1 MISGAM
7 RGKGEGDALAK
18 HLLKPEN
25 DEVAV
30 IQARGLGSPDIRGQI
45 RELVAMS
52 LGGRT
57 DQPIYHVH
65 CNPEDAVRDNAGARR
80 RWWALFERE
89 FGLQQ
94 QPYCGAEH
102 FKHERRHE
110 HRVYSLV
117 RPDGRIVD
125 LRHDYARR
133 EKISRIVEFEFGAP
147 AVPSKHA
154 RLIEATLR
162 REGRTDVADW
172 LVASG
177 TLESERPVAALSPQ
191 ERLIQE
197 RTGVDLD
204 DLRAATLAAWKAS
217 DDGPS
222 FVAALRARGLDLR
235 EGRSGPVVVDATGT
249 AHLATRLVGA
259 AARREDGTRIPAAA
273 VKERLA
279 GLDLKKHGE
288 SNDGRQ
294 AGRDPLRDPG
304 RAAAPGGPGH
314 GTRPGGNPGGAQL
327 AGGPERAHDGGGRP
341 DRSGVGDAL
350 ARLAA
355 RPADA
360 RFRAR
365 LRTMSAQENW
375 ALARSIDAVR
385 SRTWVAMPGAAT
397 DIWGLPYQENARW
410 TA

>member
-7 RGKGEGDALAK
+7 RGRGEGDALAK
-18 HLLKPEN
+18 HLVKPEN

-30 IQARGLGSPDIRGQI
+30 IVPRGLGSPDLKGQI

-57 DQPIYHVH
+57 AEPIYHCH
-65 CNPEDAVRDNAGARR
+65 CNPEDAIADNAGARR
-80 RWWALFERE
+80 RWWELFERE
-89 FGLQQ
+89 FGLGQ

-102 FKHERRHE
+102 FKHDRRHE
-110 HRVYSLV
+110 HRVYGLV
-117 RPDGRIVD
+117 RPDGRVID
-125 LRHDYARR
+125 LRHDFARR
-133 EKISRIVEFEFGAP
+133 EKISRIVEFEHGAP

-177 TLESERPVAALSPQ
+177 TLDAERPVAALSPQ

-197 RTGVDLD
+197 RTGVRLD
-204 DLRAATLAAWKAS
+204 DLRTATLAAWRAS
-217 DDGPS
+217 DDGAS
-222 FVAALRARGLDLR
+222 FLAALRARGLDLR
-235 EGRSGPVVVDATGT
+235 EGRSGAVVVDGTGT

-279 GLDLKKHGE
+279 GLTLQTHGDG
-288 SNDGRQ
+288 NGRQ
-294 AGRDPLRDPG
+294 AGPDHRG
-304 RAAAPGGPGH
+304 AGGAAQAPGGAHQCPGS
-314 GTRPGGNPGGAQL
+314 GRDARGEVALGGA
-327 AGGPERAHDGGGRP
+327 GGAHADGGRSDGSAHERALD
-341 DRSGVGDAL
+341 
-350 ARLAA
+350 RLAA
-355 RPADA
+355 RPGAA
-360 RFRAR
+360 RLRAR
-365 LRTMSAQENW
+365 LRLMPRDRNE
-375 ALARSIDAVR
+375 ALADRIDAIR
-385 SRTWVAMPGAAT
+385 HRQPIAMPGGPL
-397 DIWGLPYQENARW
+397 DIWGIPYQSNARW